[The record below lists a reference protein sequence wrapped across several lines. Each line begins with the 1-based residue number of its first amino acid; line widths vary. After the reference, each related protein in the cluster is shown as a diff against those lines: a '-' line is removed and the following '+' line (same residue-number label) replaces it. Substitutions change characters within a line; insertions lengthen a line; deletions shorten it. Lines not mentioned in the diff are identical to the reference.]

1 MSAQFIYPSHPTL
14 RKLCWTA
21 FTSGGLRELALRT
34 DELHLTFATL
44 DQAQRFSARAASDF
58 GDTKTVIK
66 PPTPTW
72 GNRFRVTVPCRL
84 NTSRP
89 PRAAGYTYPV
99 GDVRQFNRL
108 MFQTGFRNF

>member
-1 MSAQFIYPSHPTL
+1 
-14 RKLCWTA
+14 
-21 FTSGGLRELALRT
+21 
-34 DELHLTFATL
+34 
-44 DQAQRFSARAASDF
+44 
-58 GDTKTVIK
+58 
-66 PPTPTW
+66 
-72 GNRFRVTVPCRL
+72 VPCRL

>member
-1 MSAQFIYPSHPTL
+1 MSVPCTHKTHPTL

-21 FTSGGLRELALRT
+21 FTNGGLRELMLRT
-34 DELHLTFATL
+34 DELHLTFATF
-44 DQAQRFSARAASDF
+44 DQAQRFSTRITGAQ
-58 GDTKTVIK
+58 

-84 NTSRP
+84 NTSRL
-89 PRAAGYTYPV
+89 PRAAGYTHPV

>member
-66 PPTPTW
+66 PPPRPGATASASRCPAGSTPAGRPAPPATPTPSA
-72 GNRFRVTVPCRL
+72 TCA
-84 NTSRP
+84 SS
-89 PRAAGYTYPV
+89 
-99 GDVRQFNRL
+99 
-108 MFQTGFRNF
+108 TG